1 MSADLFRCLV
11 DDHRERL
18 RARPAVHAVLRH
30 LARCGTAAAGTH
42 TLHCLAC
49 DHQVTIFN
57 SCGNRHCPSCQ
68 AGQRRAWV
76 QSQIQDILPIPY
88 FHVVCTMP
96 HDLLPLVRAAPAAM
110 YHLLMQSSQQALA
123 SLCGDPRHLGATIG
137 QIQVLHTWGSNLGLH
152 PHVHTIVSGGG
163 FRPDGHFIRC
173 HHRGSKKRPF
183 LVPVAALRKRFLG
196 LMIAGLWKL
205 YHASI
210 FADCRETIGATF
222 SKWKAFLQVVGAKKW
237 VVYAKRPFGGPDQVI
252 KYLGRY
258 THRVAISPGRL
269 SHYDGHSVTLRWTDY
284 AHHGRKRHLRLSAI
298 DLLRRFTEHILPP
311 HFRRLRLCG
320 FLAPRVRAVRLAE
333 ARAQLGPTP
342 EMPAVKPF
350 YSPATTSSSEDTLTP
365 SEAGGPRL
373 CPCCHQPCL
382 YVAIIRRPVHGG
394 GLNILVPKAYRFARD
409 RLRENLSA

>member
-1 MSADLFRCLV
+1 
-11 DDHRERL
+11 
-18 RARPAVHAVLRH
+18 
-30 LARCGTAAAGTH
+30 
-42 TLHCLAC
+42 
-49 DHQVTIFN
+49 
-57 SCGNRHCPSCQ
+57 
-68 AGQRRAWV
+68 
-76 QSQIQDILPIPY
+76 
-88 FHVVCTMP
+88 MP